1 VTWKQ
6 TLSLLVCDHL
16 FFFRSYLQPI
26 IKLDSDGGDQ
36 LTVVVASLIAVF
48 LVSSV
53 ITFIVG
59 FICGQRFG
67 RKFMEPPNQASGR
80 AHPPRGL
87 PVPIYESI
95 VPDTTHEEQ
104 AIELEENVAYGPA
117 PST

>member
-1 VTWKQ
+1 MQ
-6 TLSLLVCDHL
+6 LL
-16 FFFRSYLQPI
+16 
-26 IKLDSDGGDQ
+26 LDSDGGDV
-36 LTVVVASLIAVF
+36 LTVVVASLTTAL

-53 ITFIVG
+53 TTFIVG

-67 RKFMEPPNQASGR
+67 RKFKEPLNQASG
-80 AHPPRGL
+80 AHPSRGP

-95 VPDTTHEEQ
+95 VPDTTTREEQ